1 MADDRD
7 LLAFAESLAAEAA
20 DRALG
25 DIEAGEFTE
34 NAFVQLVGEH
44 LAEIG
49 MLEDPVTCYHTGNVG
64 SGLVRLNGYA
74 VSDDAEGADK
84 ADKADRIDLLVAIHG
99 AGGRPRTV
107 SSAEI
112 ARVAGQAAR
121 ALQAATR
128 NAHADLERASDQYAM
143 MRRIAELLGEG
154 VREARVF
161 VLTDGLAATRSINP
175 LKVGEVDV
183 TFEIYDLRRL
193 MRTMTTGQSREVV
206 EIDLAQMGLD
216 PIPCVAMPAA
226 NGEYESYLAIF
237 PGETLFRMYD
247 SYGPRLLEYNVRAFL
262 QAAGKVNRGIRDT
275 LRDEPQHF
283 MAYNNGIS
291 VTVDEI
297 ATGQIN
303 GHPVITGFKGLQI
316 VNGGQTTA
324 SIHRARKRD
333 RLDLSRVHVPAKI
346 TRLPPDSVERMVP
359 QISRFANTQ
368 NVIQEADFSSNEP
381 FHVAVERLSKS
392 IWCPGEQSRWF
403 YERSRGQYQ
412 TAMNIEGTTP
422 ARLRAFRERTPPAQ
436 RFSKT
441 DLARF
446 VNSWSRLPHIVSG
459 GTQKNFIA
467 FMRDLREA
475 RGTKWEPDE
484 TYYRDAIAQAIL
496 YQAAA
501 RVVRLEGFPA
511 YRTNITTYLVACI
524 SHQTAGRL
532 QLDEIWRRQTVSSE
546 LDGVLRAWAHPIDRE
561 IQSSAAG
568 RNVTEWCKKVE
579 CWNIIRRLDLPLR
592 IVPPEWG
599 QPLAVKVVGDEA
611 ADEVRSPGEHVAA
624 VRCMALTAEQWF
636 ALHLWGRKSG
646 SLVEWQIGIALTF
659 SGYAGDGWRRAPSVK
674 QARQGVRI
682 LEIAEEGGFTLEATS
697 GDAIGNLV

>member
-7 LLAFAESLAAEAA
+7 ILAFAESLADEAA

-25 DIEAGEFTE
+25 DIAAGEFTE

-49 MLEDPVTCYHTGNVG
+49 MLEDPVICYHAGKVG

-74 VSDDAEGADK
+74 ATDE
-84 ADKADRIDLLVAIHG
+84 ADRIDLLVAIHG
-99 AGGRPRTV
+99 GGGPPRTIP
-107 SSAEI
+107 SAEV

-121 ALQAATR
+121 ALLAASR
-128 NAHADLERASDQYAM
+128 DAHEDLERASDQYAM
-143 MRRIAELLGEG
+143 MRRIAELLSSG

-161 VLTDGLAATRSINP
+161 VLTDGLSATRAVNP
-175 LKVGEVDV
+175 LKVGDVDV

-193 MRTMTTGQSREVV
+193 MRTMTTGQAREIV
-206 EIDLAQMGLD
+206 EIDLAEMGLD

-226 NGEYESYLAIF
+226 NGGYESYLAIF
-237 PGETLFRMYD
+237 PGETLFRMYET
-247 SYGPRLLEYNVRAFL
+247 YGPRLLEYNVRAFL

-297 ATGQIN
+297 TTGQID
-303 GHPVITGFKGLQI
+303 GRPVITGFKGLQI

-333 RLDLSRVHVPAKI
+333 RLDLSRVYVPAKV
-346 TRLPPDSVERMVP
+346 TRLPPDSIERMVP

-392 IWCPGEQSRWF
+392 VWCPGEESRWF

-422 ARLRAFRERTPPAQ
+422 ARLKAFRERTPPAR

-446 VNSWSRLPHIVSG
+446 LNSWSRLPHVVSG

-475 RGTKWEPDE
+475 RGAKWEPDDA
-484 TYYRDAIAQAIL
+484 YYRDTIAQAIL

-501 RVVRLEGFPA
+501 HVVRLESFPA
-511 YRTNITTYLVACI
+511 YRTNITTYLVACV
-524 SHQTAGRL
+524 SHRTAGRL
-532 QLDEIWRRQTVSSE
+532 QLDEIWRQQAVSTE
-546 LDGVLRAWAHPIDRE
+546 LEEVLRAWAHPVDRE
-561 IQSSAAG
+561 IQDSAAG

-579 CWNIIRRLDLPLR
+579 CWNIIRRLELPMRLT
-592 IVPPEWG
+592 PPEWG
-599 QPLAVKVVGDEA
+599 LAADVGSAVESGTGDETRTP
-611 ADEVRSPGEHVAA
+611 DEHAAA
-624 VRCMALTAEQWF
+624 VRCMALPVEHWF

-646 SLVEWQIGIALTF
+646 VLAEWQVGIALTF

-682 LEIAEEGGFTLEATS
+682 LEIAEESGFTYEAA
-697 GDAIGNLV
+697 AIGVAVPGLD

>member
-7 LLAFAESLAAEAA
+7 ILAFAESLTAEAA

-49 MLEDPVTCYHTGNVG
+49 MLEDPVICYHTGNVG

-74 VSDDAEGADK
+74 VTDD
-84 ADKADRIDLLVAIHG
+84 ADRIDLLVAIHG
-99 AGGRPRTV
+99 GGGPPRTV
-107 SSAEI
+107 SSAEV

-128 NAHADLERASDQYAM
+128 NAHEDLERASDQYAM
-143 MRRIAELLGEG
+143 MRRIAELLSGG
-154 VREARVF
+154 VCEARVF
-161 VLTDGLAATRSINP
+161 VLTDGLSATRSVNP
-175 LKVGEVDV
+175 LKVGGVDV

-193 MRTMTTGQSREVV
+193 MRTMTTGLAREVV
-206 EIDLAQMGLD
+206 EIDLAAMGLD

-237 PGETLFRMYD
+237 PGETLFQMYET
-247 SYGPRLLEYNVRAFL
+247 YGPRLLEYNVRAFL

-297 ATGQIN
+297 TTGQIN
-303 GHPVITGFKGLQI
+303 GRPVITGFKGLQI

-333 RLDLSRVHVPAKI
+333 RLDLSHVHVPAKV

-392 IWCPGEQSRWF
+392 VWCPGEQSRWF

-446 VNSWSRLPHIVSG
+446 LNSWSRLPHIVSG

-475 RGTKWEPDE
+475 RGAKWEPDDA
-484 TYYRDAIAQAIL
+484 YYRDTIAQAIL

-501 RVVRLEGFPA
+501 RIVRLEGFPA
-511 YRTNITTYLVACI
+511 YRTNITTYLVACV
-524 SHQTAGRL
+524 SHRTAGRL
-532 QLDEIWRRQTVSSE
+532 QLDEIWRQQTVSTE
-546 LDGVLRAWAHPIDRE
+546 LESLLRTWAHPVDRE
-561 IQSSAAG
+561 IQDSAAG
-568 RNVTEWCKKVE
+568 RNVTEWCKKIE

-592 IVPPEWG
+592 SAPPEWG
-599 QPLAVKVVGDEA
+599 LPASSGTAAESEIVEEARTPDEHA
-611 ADEVRSPGEHVAA
+611 AA
-624 VRCMALTAEQWF
+624 VRCMALPAEQWF

-646 SLVEWQIGIALTF
+646 ALAEWQVGIALTF
-659 SGYAGDGWRRAPSVK
+659 SGYAGDGWRRTPSVK
-674 QARQGVRI
+674 QARQGARI
-682 LEIAEEGGFTLEATS
+682 LEIAEEAGFAFEALT
-697 GDAIGNLV
+697 GAAGPGPD